1 MFEDQGSGYPL
12 RVSKVTLKWTGP
24 VKILPKGELESNLV
38 QIYRYRDIP
47 ILTTMDPP
55 PLGSWM
61 RIHMVSLASPRTLA
75 GPWT

>member
-1 MFEDQGSGYPL
+1 MGCYTF
-12 RVSKVTLKWTGP
+12 KWTGP

-61 RIHMVSLASPRTLA
+61 RIHMMSLGRTWHSSEGLA
-75 GPWT
+75 L